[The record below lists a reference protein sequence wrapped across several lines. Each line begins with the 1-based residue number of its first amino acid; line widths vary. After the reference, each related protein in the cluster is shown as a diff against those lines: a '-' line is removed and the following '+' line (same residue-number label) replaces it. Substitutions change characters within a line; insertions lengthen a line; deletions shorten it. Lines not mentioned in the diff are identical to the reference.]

1 MTAPKK
7 QSTAK
12 PRKSRAKKPA
22 QAPKPAPKLSVDDRR
37 TAFVEAYLQ
46 NGGNATQ
53 AALAAGFSKR
63 SAYSTGGRLVKHA
76 EVLARIE
83 QRQAEL
89 RKKFELTTETL
100 LNNLRQAVMFDPRK
114 LYDENGA
121 LKSVADL
128 DDDTAMALTG
138 LEQCD
143 EFEGRG
149 ASRKWVGITKKIKWL
164 DKNVARDQANKILGM
179 YEKDNTQPRAAIA
192 DAMTE
197 ANRIAKTQAAFDKH
211 LGRDKS

>member
-1 MTAPKK
+1 MTVAE
-7 QSTAK
+7 
-12 PRKSRAKKPA
+12 
-22 QAPKPAPKLSVDDRR
+22 RR

-53 AALAAGFSKR
+53 AALAAGFSPKT
-63 SAYSTGGRLVKHA
+63 AYVSGHRQLKHDQVRA
-76 EVLARIE
+76 QIE

-121 LKSVADL
+121 LKPVTEL

-149 ASRKWVGITKKIKWL
+149 AARKWVGITKKLKWL
-164 DKNVARDQANKILGM
+164 DKNVARDQANKILGL
-179 YEKDNTQPRAAIA
+179 YEKDNTQPNAAIA
-192 DAMTE
+192 EAMKE
-197 ANRIAKTQAAFDKH
+197 ANSIAKTRAAFDKV
-211 LGRDKS
+211 LGRTPS